1 MKLLNG
7 FIGLI
12 IFCML
17 VSGCVTGDK
26 KATLA
31 ETEQYKLANQHIDRG
46 DSLEQAGNLK
56 EALEQYNLALT
67 FDSSNKQA
75 LKRKIKA
82 EKKLKQ
88 KAERHYRLGL
98 KYDKNNKPRQARKEY
113 LAALQNWPEHKKA
126 RKRLNPG
133 KAIDIEDH
141 GKYITHVIRPGE
153 SISKLAMIYYDDYKK
168 YTYIGDFNH
177 LHDVT
182 KIYSGQKIKI
192 PEIEKFDLKIIQSKQ
207 EVYLKKIKDLESKTK
222 TAEKIKT
229 PTTKKVMESKTVSD
243 KAQAE
248 TDIKEPGQEQNDQKI
263 TIKDDP
269 EDIKVSVPVQEDKTT
284 KEEENILEEVTGTTI
299 EKEVVIKEDVK
310 TEIKTTIEKKDDKKE
325 IENEFTQ
332 LLNSGISLFNKRE
345 YDQAIFSL
353 EKASALDS
361 ENETVREHL
370 FESYFQNGLA
380 LFNKKEYL
388 KAKESFQSAI
398 QYNEEC
404 DKCHDYIEKCVE
416 TYKNAHYNMGTH
428 YFGKEKLQQAIKEW
442 ELVQE
447 IDPEYRDIKTNL
459 KKAKSLYKRL
469 EEIKKSGS

>member
-12 IFCML
+12 IFFML
-17 VSGCVTGDK
+17 ISGCISFDK

-31 ETEQYKLANQHIDRG
+31 HTEQDKLANQHIDKG
-46 DSLEQAGNLK
+46 DSLVRAGNLK
-56 EALEQYNLALT
+56 DALDQYNLALT

-75 LKRKIKA
+75 LK
-82 EKKLKQ
+82 KKLKVE
-88 KAERHYRLGL
+88 KGL
-98 KYDKNNKPRQARKEY
+98 KKRAEQHYQTGLKFDKRNRPELARKEY
-113 LAALQNWPEHKKA
+113 LAALQNWPGHEKA
-126 RKRLNPG
+126 RKSLSPG
-133 KAIDIEDH
+133 KVIDIDIEDKQ
-141 GKYITHVIRPGE
+141 KYITHVIKPGE
-153 SISKLAMIYYDDYKK
+153 SISRLAMIYYDDYKK

-177 LHDVT
+177 MDDVT
-182 KIYSGQKIKI
+182 KVSIGQKIKI
-192 PEIEKFDLKIIQSKQ
+192 PAIEKFDITTIQSKQ
-207 EVYLKKIKDLESKTK
+207 ETYLKEKGDVKSKPETI
-222 TAEKIKT
+222 EKIKT
-229 PTTKKVMESKTVSD
+229 
-243 KAQAE
+243 E
-248 TDIKEPGQEQNDQKI
+248 TAAKEKKEPPQEKKDQKV
-263 TIKDDP
+263 TIKVEP
-269 EDIKVSVPVQEDKTT
+269 EPIKIPEPVQEDK
-284 KEEENILEEVTGTTI
+284 KILEQIPEPAI
-299 EKEVVIKEDVK
+299 EKETLVKEDVK
-310 TEIKTTIEKKDDKKE
+310 TKVQESIEKSDEKDVK
-325 IENEFTQ
+325 ENEFTQ
-332 LLNSGISLFNKRE
+332 LLNSGMTFFNQRK

-353 EKASALDS
+353 EKASAMDS
-361 ENETVREHL
+361 ENEIVQEHL
-370 FESYFQNGLA
+370 FESHFQNGLA

-388 KAKESFQSAI
+388 KASDSFQSAI